1 MTALLLLALALS
13 MDAFAAALSR
23 GATARLKTGDA
34 LVAGL
39 AFGVAQGL
47 LPLIGWGLGLAFTS
61 IVRDVDHWIAFVLLS
76 LIGVRMV
83 KAGMRRQT
91 PPREALQAA
100 AHWRGLATMALATSV
115 DAAAAGVTLPMLE
128 VPVLVSCAI
137 IGAVTFVLSTVG
149 GLAGAAAGARLGRR
163 AEVLGGLVLIGL
175 GVKILIEHLFF
186 GA

>member
-1 MTALLLLALALS
+1 MTTLFLLALALS

-23 GATARLKTGDA
+23 GATTRLETSDA

-47 LPLIGWGLGLAFTS
+47 MPLIGWGLGLAFTS
-61 IVRDVDHWIAFVLLS
+61 IVRDVDHWIAFALLS
-76 LIGVRMV
+76 LIGVRMAQ
-83 KAGMRRQT
+83 AGMRQQ
-91 PPREALQAA
+91 PPSREASRAA
-100 AHWRGLATMALATSV
+100 DWRGLATTAIATSV

-137 IGAVTFVLSTVG
+137 IGAVTFVLSTAG
-149 GLAGAAAGARLGRR
+149 GLAGAAAGALLGRR

-175 GVKILIEHLFF
+175 GVKILVEHLFL